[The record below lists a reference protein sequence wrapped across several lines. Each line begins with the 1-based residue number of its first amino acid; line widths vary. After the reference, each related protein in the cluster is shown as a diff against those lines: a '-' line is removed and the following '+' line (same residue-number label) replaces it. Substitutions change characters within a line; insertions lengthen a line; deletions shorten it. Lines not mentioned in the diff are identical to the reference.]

1 MEATKCPPTLPFI
14 FSRNRRDDSCENTE
28 ITGMEGGICTQIRH
42 LEYTSILR
50 GSRHRIYFSNSP
62 PCKVLSLPISSGKY
76 GCRAQIFSTQGHNR
90 FKSSLHQGPKADAEA
105 SAFLFQT
112 GNQRSCSSKEC
123 GNVDNV
129 DNVGDVG
136 NVGNVGNVGDVGDV
150 GDVDKNYRN

>member
-1 MEATKCPPTLPFI
+1 MTVAKILK
-14 FSRNRRDDSCENTE
+14 SRVWR
-28 ITGMEGGICTQIRH
+28 GGICTQIRH

-50 GSRHRIYFSNSP
+50 GSRHRIYFSNSA

-90 FKSSLHQGPKADAEA
+90 FKFFSTQGHNRFKSSLHQGPKADAQA

-112 GNQRSCSSKEC
+112 GDQRSCSSKEC

-129 DNVGDVG
+129 DNVG
-136 NVGNVGNVGDVGDV
+136 NVGDVGDV
-150 GDVDKNYRN
+150 GNMDKNYRN